1 MAQKTENGRSRDNR
15 IPVAIEGA
23 TGAVGQR
30 FISLLADHPWF
41 EVTAVAASE
50 RSAGKRYAEAANWVI
65 PGEIPPGVADLVV
78 TDSEDI
84 DALGDARL
92 VFSALPSSAAR
103 ELEPKL
109 AARGYLVCTNASA
122 LRMDPDVPLLIPE
135 INADHVGLIDAQ
147 RERRGWPGLIV
158 ASPNCAVSA
167 AIFPLKALHDAFG
180 LTQTHIVTMQAI
192 SGAGYPGVSSFDI
205 LDNVIP
211 YIGGGEES
219 KFEGEPHK
227 MLGRLA
233 DGQIHLAD
241 FTASAQVNRVPVV
254 DGHMAAMSVGLKRE
268 ATVEEVEE
276 ALAGF
281 QPPDIARELPSAPRV
296 PMILRTEP
304 DRPQTRRDR
313 DAENGMAVSVGRV
326 QPCPV
331 LGIKLVALVHN
342 TLRGAAGGAIL
353 NAELL
358 AAAGYI
364 SDHPVRSSAVHLAWL
379 SPDTDRDAV

>member
-1 MAQKTENGRSRDNR
+1 MAQHAENGRSSRR
-15 IPVAIEGA
+15 IPVAVLGA

-41 EVTAVAASE
+41 EVRAVAASE
-50 RSAGKRYAEAANWVI
+50 RSAGKAYAEAANWVV
-65 PGEIPPGVADLVV
+65 PGEIPAGVADLIV
-78 TDSEDI
+78 THTEDV
-84 DALGDARL
+84 DALGDEVRL

-103 ELEPKL
+103 ELEPVL

-158 ASPNCAVSA
+158 ASPNCAVT
-167 AIFPLKALHDAFG
+167 AIVFPLKALHDTFG
-180 LTQTHIVTMQAI
+180 LTQTHVVTMQAI

-205 LDNVIP
+205 FDNVIP
-211 YIGGGEES
+211 YIGGEEA

-227 MLGRLA
+227 MLGTLA
-233 DGQIHLAD
+233 EGQIHLAD
-241 FTASAQVNRVPVV
+241 FVASAQVNRVPVI
-254 DGHMAAMSVGLKRE
+254 DGHLAALSIGLQRE
-268 ATVEEVEE
+268 ASVSEVEA
-276 ALAGF
+276 ALAAF
-281 QPPDIARELPSAPRV
+281 QPPDTVRELPSAPRV
-296 PMILRTEP
+296 PMILRREP
-304 DRPQTRRDR
+304 DRPQPRRDR

-331 LGIKLVALVHN
+331 LGIKLVSLVHN

-358 AAAGYI
+358 VAAGYI
-364 SDHPVRSSAVHLAWL
+364 EDTPVPSTALRQAASS
-379 SPDTDRDAV
+379 PG

>member
-1 MAQKTENGRSRDNR
+1 MAQNRENGHGSGR
-15 IPVAIEGA
+15 IPVGILGA

-41 EVTAVAASE
+41 EVTAIAASE
-50 RSAGKRYAEAANWVI
+50 RSAGKRYEEAVNWVI
-65 PGEIPPGVADLVV
+65 PGEIPPGVTDLIV
-78 TDSEDI
+78 TDTDDI
-84 DALGDARL
+84 DALGDVRML
-92 VFSALPSSAAR
+92 FSALPSSAAR
-103 ELEPKL
+103 ELEPAL
-109 AARGYLVCTNASA
+109 AARGYIVCTNASA

-158 ASPNCAVSA
+158 ASPNCAVTA
-167 AIFPLKALHDAFG
+167 VIFPLRALHDAFG
-180 LTQTHIVTMQAI
+180 LTQTHVVTMQAI

-205 LDNVIP
+205 FDNVIP
-211 YIGGGEES
+211 YIGGEES

-227 MLGRLA
+227 MLGTLVDGQIRLA
-233 DGQIHLAD
+233 D
-241 FTASAQVNRVPVV
+241 FVASAQVNRVPVI
-254 DGHMAAMSVGLKRE
+254 DGHLAALSVGLKRE
-268 ATVEEVEE
+268 ASVSEVEEV
-276 ALAGF
+276 LAAF
-281 QPPDIARELPSAPRV
+281 QPPAIARELPSAPRT

-304 DRPQTRRDR
+304 DRPQLRRDR
-313 DAENGMAVSVGRV
+313 DAEKGMAVSVGRV

-331 LGIKLVALVHN
+331 LGIKLVAMVHN

-364 SDHPVRSSAVHLAWL
+364 QDYSVQSTAVSQA
-379 SPDTDRDAV
+379 

>member
-1 MAQKTENGRSRDNR
+1 MVQNADNGRSGDSR

-50 RSAGKRYAEAANWVI
+50 RSAGKRYAEATNWVV
-65 PGEIPPGVADLVV
+65 PGEIPAGVADLIV
-78 TDSEDI
+78 THSEDI
-84 DALGDARL
+84 DALGED
-92 VFSALPSSAAR
+92 VEMIFSALPSGAAR
-103 ELEPKL
+103 ELEPEL
-109 AARGYLVCTNASA
+109 AARGYIVCTNASA
-122 LRMDPDVPLLIPE
+122 LRMDPDVPLLVPE
-135 INADHVGLIDAQ
+135 VNADHVGLLDAQ

-167 AIFPLKALHDAFG
+167 IIFPLKALHDAFG
-180 LTQTHIVTMQAI
+180 LVKTHVVTMQAI

-205 LDNVIP
+205 FDNVIP
-211 YIGGGEES
+211 YIGGEES
-219 KFEGEPHK
+219 KFDGEPHK
-227 MLGRLA
+227 MLGTLA
-233 DGQIHLAD
+233 DGQILLAD
-241 FTASAQVNRVPVV
+241 FVASAQVNRVPVV
-254 DGHMAAMSVGLKRE
+254 DGHLAAMSVEFERE
-268 ATVEEVEE
+268 ASVEEVEE
-276 ALAGF
+276 ALATF
-281 QPPDIARELPSAPRV
+281 QPPDIVQELPSAPHV
-296 PMILRTEP
+296 PMIVRNEP
-304 DRPQTRRDR
+304 DRPQPRRDR
-313 DAENGMAVSVGRV
+313 DAENGMAVSVGRI

-364 SDHPVRSSAVHLAWL
+364 GDYSTSAQSTPIRQA
-379 SPDTDRDAV
+379 

>member
-1 MAQKTENGRSRDNR
+1 MAQNTENGRSGRR
-15 IPVAIEGA
+15 IPVGILGA

-50 RSAGKRYAEAANWVI
+50 RSAGKLYAEAANWVI

-78 TDSEDI
+78 TNTEDI
-84 DALGDARL
+84 DALGDDVRL
-92 VFSALPSSAAR
+92 LFSALPSSAAR
-103 ELEPKL
+103 ELEPAL

-147 RERRGWPGLIV
+147 RERRGWTGLIA
-158 ASPNCAVSA
+158 ASPNCAVTA

-227 MLGRLA
+227 MLGTLVDGQIRLA
-233 DGQIHLAD
+233 DFI
-241 FTASAQVNRVPVV
+241 ASAQVNRVPVS
-254 DGHMAAMSVGLKRE
+254 DGHMAVMSVGLKRE

-281 QPPDIARELPSAPRV
+281 QPPDFVRELPSAPHL
-296 PMILRTEP
+296 PMILRREP

-313 DAENGMAVSVGRV
+313 DAANGMAVSVGRV

-331 LGIKLVALVHN
+331 LGIKLVSLVHN

-358 AAAGYI
+358 VEAGYVED
-364 SDHPVRSSAVHLAWL
+364 SPVRSIVRQVS
-379 SPDTDRDAV
+379 

>member
-1 MAQKTENGRSRDNR
+1 MAQTKENGRGSGR
-15 IPVAIEGA
+15 IPVGILGA

-50 RSAGKRYAEAANWVI
+50 RSAGKRYEEAVNWVI
-65 PGEIPPGVADLVV
+65 PGEIPPGVTDLIV
-78 TDSEDI
+78 TNTDDI
-84 DALGDARL
+84 DALGDVRL
-92 VFSALPSSAAR
+92 LFSALPSSAAR
-103 ELEPKL
+103 ELEPAL
-109 AARGYLVCTNASA
+109 AARGYIVCTNASA

-147 RERRGWPGLIV
+147 RKRRGWPGLIV
-158 ASPNCAVSA
+158 ASPNCAVT
-167 AIFPLKALHDAFG
+167 AIVFPLRALHDAFG
-180 LTQTHIVTMQAI
+180 LTQTHVVTMQAI

-205 LDNVIP
+205 FDNVIP
-211 YIGGGEES
+211 YIGGEES

-227 MLGRLA
+227 MLGTLVDGQIRLA
-233 DGQIHLAD
+233 D
-241 FTASAQVNRVPVV
+241 FVVSAQVNRVPVI
-254 DGHMAAMSVGLKRE
+254 DGHLAALSVGLKRK
-268 ATVEEVEE
+268 ASVSEVEE
-276 ALAGF
+276 ALAAF
-281 QPPDIARELPSAPRV
+281 QPPAITRELPSAPGT

-304 DRPQTRRDR
+304 DRPQPRRDR

-364 SDHPVRSSAVHLAWL
+364 QDYSVQPTAIGQA
-379 SPDTDRDAV
+379 

>member
-1 MAQKTENGRSRDNR
+1 MAQNRENGHGSGR
-15 IPVAIEGA
+15 IPVGILGA

-50 RSAGKRYAEAANWVI
+50 RSAGKRYEEAVNWVI
-65 PGEIPPGVADLVV
+65 PGEIPPGVTDLIV
-78 TDSEDI
+78 TDTDDI
-84 DALGDARL
+84 DALGDVRML
-92 VFSALPSSAAR
+92 FSALPSSAAR
-103 ELEPKL
+103 ELEPAL
-109 AARGYLVCTNASA
+109 AARGYIVCTNASA

-158 ASPNCAVSA
+158 ASPNCAVTA
-167 AIFPLKALHDAFG
+167 VIFPLRALHDAFG
-180 LTQTHIVTMQAI
+180 LTQTHVVTMQAI

-205 LDNVIP
+205 FDNVIP
-211 YIGGGEES
+211 YIGGEES

-227 MLGRLA
+227 MLGTLVDGQIRLA
-233 DGQIHLAD
+233 D
-241 FTASAQVNRVPVV
+241 FVASAQVNRVPVI
-254 DGHMAAMSVGLKRE
+254 DGHLAALSVGLKRE
-268 ATVEEVEE
+268 ASVAEVEEV
-276 ALAGF
+276 LAAF
-281 QPPDIARELPSAPRV
+281 QPPAIARELPSAPRT

-304 DRPQTRRDR
+304 DRPQLRRDR
-313 DAENGMAVSVGRV
+313 DAEKGMAVSVGRV

-331 LGIKLVALVHN
+331 LGIKLVAMVHN

-364 SDHPVRSSAVHLAWL
+364 QDYSVQPTAVSQA
-379 SPDTDRDAV
+379 

>member
-1 MAQKTENGRSRDNR
+1 MAQNRENGHGSGR
-15 IPVAIEGA
+15 IPVGILGA

-50 RSAGKRYAEAANWVI
+50 RSAGKRYEEAVNWVI
-65 PGEIPPGVADLVV
+65 PGEIPPGVTDLIV
-78 TDSEDI
+78 TDTDDI
-84 DALGDARL
+84 DALGDVRML
-92 VFSALPSSAAR
+92 FSALPSSAAR
-103 ELEPKL
+103 ELEPAL
-109 AARGYLVCTNASA
+109 AARGYIVCTNASA

-158 ASPNCAVSA
+158 ASPNCAVTA
-167 AIFPLKALHDAFG
+167 VIFPLRALHDAFG
-180 LTQTHIVTMQAI
+180 LTQTHVVTMQAI

-205 LDNVIP
+205 FDNVIP
-211 YIGGGEES
+211 YIGGEES

-227 MLGRLA
+227 MLGTLVDGQIRLA
-233 DGQIHLAD
+233 D
-241 FTASAQVNRVPVV
+241 FVASAQVNRVPVI
-254 DGHMAAMSVGLKRE
+254 DGHLAALSVGLKRE
-268 ATVEEVEE
+268 ASVAEVEEV
-276 ALAGF
+276 LAAF
-281 QPPDIARELPSAPRV
+281 QPSAIARELPSAPRT

-304 DRPQTRRDR
+304 DRPQLRRDR
-313 DAENGMAVSVGRV
+313 DAEKGMAVSVGRV

-331 LGIKLVALVHN
+331 LGIKLVAMVHN

-364 SDHPVRSSAVHLAWL
+364 QDYSVQPTAVSQA
-379 SPDTDRDAV
+379 

>member
-1 MAQKTENGRSRDNR
+1 MAQNRENGHGSGR
-15 IPVAIEGA
+15 IPVGILGA

-50 RSAGKRYAEAANWVI
+50 RSAGKRYEEAVNWVI
-65 PGEIPPGVADLVV
+65 PGEIPPGVTDLIV
-78 TDSEDI
+78 TDTDDV
-84 DALGDARL
+84 DALGDVRML
-92 VFSALPSSAAR
+92 FSALPSSAAR
-103 ELEPKL
+103 ELEPAL
-109 AARGYLVCTNASA
+109 AARGYIVCTNASA

-158 ASPNCAVSA
+158 ASPNCAVTA
-167 AIFPLKALHDAFG
+167 VIFPLRALHDAFG
-180 LTQTHIVTMQAI
+180 LTQTHVVTMQAI

-205 LDNVIP
+205 FDNVIP
-211 YIGGGEES
+211 YIGGEES

-227 MLGRLA
+227 MLGTLVDGQIRLA
-233 DGQIHLAD
+233 D
-241 FTASAQVNRVPVV
+241 FVASAQVNRVPVI
-254 DGHMAAMSVGLKRE
+254 DGHLAALSVGLKRE
-268 ATVEEVEE
+268 ASVAEVEEV
-276 ALAGF
+276 LAAF
-281 QPPDIARELPSAPRV
+281 QPPAIARELPSAPRT

-304 DRPQTRRDR
+304 DRPQLRRDR
-313 DAENGMAVSVGRV
+313 DAEKGMAVSVGRV

-331 LGIKLVALVHN
+331 LGIKLVAMVHN

-364 SDHPVRSSAVHLAWL
+364 QDYSVQSTAVSQA
-379 SPDTDRDAV
+379 